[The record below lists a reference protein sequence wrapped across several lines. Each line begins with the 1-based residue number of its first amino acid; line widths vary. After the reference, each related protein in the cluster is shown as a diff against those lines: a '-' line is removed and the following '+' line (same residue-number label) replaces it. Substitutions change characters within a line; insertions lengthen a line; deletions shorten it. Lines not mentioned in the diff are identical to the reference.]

1 MKKTFLR
8 LAVALF
14 VSFISVTGFTPE
26 ETWMTGMPAC
36 LMIQTQKITGI
47 IGKIGGCL

>member
-8 LAVALF
+8 LAAALF
-14 VSFISVTGFTPE
+14 VSFIAVTGFTPE
-26 ETWMTGMPAC
+26 ETWMIGMAAC
-36 LMIQTQKITGI
+36 LMIQMQKITGT